1 MCESQRRGSNRSSVP
16 NHDSVGN
23 NTGDNNVS
31 GGPTL
36 PLPKGRKVVVWKGTV
51 PSEKETC
58 RPLPRMSSTPIAL
71 CIWTE

>member
-1 MCESQRRGSNRSSVP
+1 MEKNLKGSNWPGVP

-51 PSEKETC
+51 PSEK
-58 RPLPRMSSTPIAL
+58 RDLPTINRMFSTPIAL

>member
-1 MCESQRRGSNRSSVP
+1 MNLKGSNWPGVP

-51 PSEKETC
+51 PSEKKRLADHQEDV
-58 RPLPRMSSTPIAL
+58 
-71 CIWTE
+71 